1 MEENFEKKSN
11 KKIGIIIAVILILVI
26 LAIVAG
32 GLVFLNNNKKP
43 EKIFAKTVEDM
54 FQMSEEEANARTAKV
69 GLELSADIESTDPEI
84 KAMNQI
90 LNAIKINFTTEMDLD
105 KKILNANILATY
117 DDEQI
122 VSLDGLIQDEKLY
135 VYLRDL
141 YSRYI
146 EVNEQYLEGM
156 DLSTIFET
164 TSDTASK
171 DLLNDIKQ
179 ILLDEIN
186 SREFT
191 QERVE
196 LNGENVQKS
205 TLRLTPK
212 ELLEITLK
220 MMKKVYEY
228 QPTEEYRTLIQ
239 DLEDE
244 IEYLEENENYVD
256 ISIYTQGF
264 KNELVKA
271 DIVLVNV
278 EADEV
283 IVFEVNKNSSN
294 ETIIS
299 MAINEESTQVSQAA
313 KLIELTINEENEN
326 KGSIEMKMNIE
337 EGYSVAVTVKYDVEY
352 NVTIEERNTQNSIDI
367 DSLTDAD
374 FNEIMSNIQN
384 NEILYG
390 IIESMIAPIVE
401 TQSTILNEAAQMTET
416 LEEEMQKEQEYLE
429 QEQERIEQILEEYGV

>member
-271 DIVLVNV
+271 DIILVNV

>member
-11 KKIGIIIAVILILVI
+11 KKVGIIIAVILILVI
-26 LAIVAG
+26 FTIIAG
-32 GLVFLNNNKKP
+32 GLISLTNNKKP

-54 FQMSEEEANARTAKV
+54 FQMSEKEVNARTAKV

-84 KAMNQI
+84 RAMNQI
-90 LNAIKINFTTEMDLD
+90 LNAIKINFTTELDLD

-191 QERVE
+191 QEKVE
-196 LNGENVQKS
+196 LNDKNVQKS
-205 TLRLTPK
+205 TLRLTSK
-212 ELLEITLK
+212 EVLGITLK
-220 MMKKVYEY
+220 IMEKVYEY
-228 QPTEEYRTLIQ
+228 QPTEEYRILIQ
-239 DLEDE
+239 DLKDE
-244 IEYLEENENYVD
+244 IEYSEETNNYID
-256 ISIYTQGF
+256 ISIYTEGF
-264 KNELVKA
+264 KNEMVKA

-283 IVFEVNKNSSN
+283 IVFEVNKNSRN
-294 ETIIS
+294 ETVIS

-416 LEEEMQKEQEYLE
+416 MKEEMQKEQEYSE
-429 QEQERIEQILEEYGV
+429 QERERIEQILEEYGV

>member
-54 FQMSEEEANARTAKV
+54 FQMSEKEVNARTAKV

-191 QERVE
+191 QEKVE
-196 LNGENVQKS
+196 LNDKNVQKS
-205 TLRLTPK
+205 TLRLTSK
-212 ELLEITLK
+212 EVLGITLK
-220 MMKKVYEY
+220 IMEKVYEY
-228 QPTEEYRTLIQ
+228 QPTEEYRILIQ
-239 DLEDE
+239 DLKDE
-244 IEYLEENENYVD
+244 IEYSEETNNYID
-256 ISIYTQGF
+256 ISIYTEGF
-264 KNELVKA
+264 KNEMVKA

-283 IVFEVNKNSSN
+283 IVFEVNKNSRN
-294 ETIIS
+294 ETVIS
-299 MAINEESTQVSQAA
+299 MAINEESTQVSKAT
-313 KLIELTINEENEN
+313 KLIELIINEENEN

-416 LEEEMQKEQEYLE
+416 LEEEMQKEQEYSE
-429 QEQERIEQILEEYGV
+429 QERERIEQILEEYGV

>member
-54 FQMSEEEANARTAKV
+54 FQMSEKEVNARTAKV

-90 LNAIKINFTTEMDLD
+90 LNAIKINFTTELDLD

-191 QERVE
+191 QEKVE
-196 LNGENVQKS
+196 LNDKNVQKS
-205 TLRLTPK
+205 TLRLTSK
-212 ELLEITLK
+212 EVLGITLK
-220 MMKKVYEY
+220 IMEKVYEY
-228 QPTEEYRTLIQ
+228 QPTEEYRILIQ
-239 DLEDE
+239 DLKDE
-244 IEYLEENENYVD
+244 IEYSEETNNYID
-256 ISIYTQGF
+256 ISIYTEGF
-264 KNELVKA
+264 KNEMVKA

-283 IVFEVNKNSSN
+283 IVFEVNKNSRN
-294 ETIIS
+294 ETVIS
-299 MAINEESTQVSQAA
+299 MAINEESTQVSKAT
-313 KLIELTINEENEN
+313 KLIELIINEENEN

-429 QEQERIEQILEEYGV
+429 QERIEQILEEYGV

>member
-416 LEEEMQKEQEYLE
+416 LEEEMQKEQEYSE

>member
-271 DIVLVNV
+271 DIILVNV

-416 LEEEMQKEQEYLE
+416 LEEEMQKEQEYSE
-429 QEQERIEQILEEYGV
+429 QERERIEQILEEYGV

>member
-1 MEENFEKKSN
+1 M
-11 KKIGIIIAVILILVI
+11 
-26 LAIVAG
+26 
-32 GLVFLNNNKKP
+32 
-43 EKIFAKTVEDM
+43 
-54 FQMSEEEANARTAKV
+54 
-69 GLELSADIESTDPEI
+69 
-84 KAMNQI
+84 
-90 LNAIKINFTTEMDLD
+90 
-105 KKILNANILATY
+105 
-117 DDEQI
+117 
-122 VSLDGLIQDEKLY
+122 
-135 VYLRDL
+135 
-141 YSRYI
+141 
-146 EVNEQYLEGM
+146 NEQYLEGM

-271 DIVLVNV
+271 DIILVNV

-416 LEEEMQKEQEYLE
+416 LEEEMQKEQEYSE
-429 QEQERIEQILEEYGV
+429 QERERIEQILEEYGV

>member
-179 ILLDEIN
+179 ILLEEIN

-271 DIVLVNV
+271 DIILVNV

-416 LEEEMQKEQEYLE
+416 LEEEMQKEQEYSE
-429 QEQERIEQILEEYGV
+429 QERERIEQILEEYGV

>member
-54 FQMSEEEANARTAKV
+54 FQMAEEESNARTAKV

-84 KAMNQI
+84 RAMNQI
-90 LNAIKINFTTEMDLD
+90 LNAIKINFTTELDLD

-212 ELLEITLK
+212 ELLEISLK
-220 MMKKVYEY
+220 IMKKVYEY

-299 MAINEESTQVSQAA
+299 MAINEESTQVSQAT

-352 NVTIEERNTQNSIDI
+352 NVTIEERNTQNSIEI

-416 LEEEMQKEQEYLE
+416 LEEEIQKEQEYSE
-429 QEQERIEQILEEYGV
+429 QEKERIEQILEEYGV

>member
-271 DIVLVNV
+271 DIILVNV

-326 KGSIEMKMNIE
+326 KGSIEMKMNIK

-416 LEEEMQKEQEYLE
+416 MEEEMQKEQEYLE

>member
-69 GLELSADIESTDPEI
+69 GLELSVDIESTDPEI

-271 DIVLVNV
+271 DIILVNV

-416 LEEEMQKEQEYLE
+416 LEEEMQKEQEYSE
-429 QEQERIEQILEEYGV
+429 QERERIEQILEEYGV

>member
-11 KKIGIIIAVILILVI
+11 KKVGIIIAVILILVI
-26 LAIVAG
+26 FTIIAG
-32 GLVFLNNNKKP
+32 GLISLTNNKKP

-54 FQMSEEEANARTAKV
+54 FQMSEKEVNARTAKV

-84 KAMNQI
+84 RAMNQI
-90 LNAIKINFTTEMDLD
+90 LNAIKINFTTELDLD

-191 QERVE
+191 QEKVE
-196 LNGENVQKS
+196 LNDKNVQKS
-205 TLRLTPK
+205 TLRLTSK
-212 ELLEITLK
+212 EVLGITLK
-220 MMKKVYEY
+220 IMEKVYEY
-228 QPTEEYRTLIQ
+228 QPTEEYRILIQ
-239 DLEDE
+239 DLKDE
-244 IEYLEENENYVD
+244 IEYSEETNNYID
-256 ISIYTQGF
+256 ISIYTEGF
-264 KNELVKA
+264 KNEMVKA

-294 ETIIS
+294 ETVIS

-352 NVTIEERNTQNSIDI
+352 NVTIEERNTQNSIEI

-374 FNEIMSNIQN
+374 FNEIMSNIQD

-416 LEEEMQKEQEYLE
+416 MEEEMQKEQEYLE
-429 QEQERIEQILEEYGV
+429 QERERIEQILEEYGV

>member
-1 MEENFEKKSN
+1 MDQEKLITNEEKK
-11 KKIGIIIAVILILVI
+11 KILQPKNDVVFQALFTRGREGI
-26 LAIVAG
+26 
-32 GLVFLNNNKKP
+32 
-43 EKIFAKTVEDM
+43 T
-54 FQMSEEEANARTAKV
+54 
-69 GLELSADIESTDPEI
+69 
-84 KAMNQI
+84 KAMLEDI
-90 LNAIKINFTTEMDLD
+90 LKIKIEKLDLD
-105 KKILNANILATY
+105 K
-117 DDEQI
+117 
-122 VSLDGLIQDEKLY
+122 
-135 VYLRDL
+135 
-141 YSRYI
+141 
-146 EVNEQYLEGM
+146 
-156 DLSTIFET
+156 
-164 TSDTASK
+164 SK

-179 ILLDEIN
+179 ILLEEIN

-271 DIVLVNV
+271 DIILVNV

-416 LEEEMQKEQEYLE
+416 MEEEMQK
-429 QEQERIEQILEEYGV
+429 EQERIEQILEEYGV

>member
-205 TLRLTPK
+205 TLRLTAK
-212 ELLEITLK
+212 ELLQITLK

-416 LEEEMQKEQEYLE
+416 LEEEMQKEQEYSE

>member
-54 FQMSEEEANARTAKV
+54 FQMSEKEVNARTAKV

-90 LNAIKINFTTEMDLD
+90 LNAIKINFTTELDLD

-191 QERVE
+191 QEKVE
-196 LNGENVQKS
+196 LNDKNVQKS
-205 TLRLTPK
+205 TLRLTSK
-212 ELLEITLK
+212 EVLGITLK
-220 MMKKVYEY
+220 IMEKVYEY
-228 QPTEEYRTLIQ
+228 QPTEEYRILIQ
-239 DLEDE
+239 DLKDE
-244 IEYLEENENYVD
+244 IEYSEETNNYID
-256 ISIYTQGF
+256 ISIYTEGF
-264 KNELVKA
+264 KNEMVKA

-283 IVFEVNKNSSN
+283 IVFEVNKNSRN
-294 ETIIS
+294 ETVIS
-299 MAINEESTQVSQAA
+299 MAINEESTQVSKAT
-313 KLIELTINEENEN
+313 KLIELIINEENEN

-416 LEEEMQKEQEYLE
+416 LEEEMQKEQEYSE
-429 QEQERIEQILEEYGV
+429 QERERIEQILEEYGV

>member
-11 KKIGIIIAVILILVI
+11 KKVGIIIAVILILVI
-26 LAIVAG
+26 FTIIAG
-32 GLVFLNNNKKP
+32 GLISLTNNKKP

-54 FQMSEEEANARTAKV
+54 FQMSEKEVNARTAKV

-84 KAMNQI
+84 RAMNQI
-90 LNAIKINFTTEMDLD
+90 LNAIKINFTTELDLD

-191 QERVE
+191 QEKVE

-271 DIVLVNV
+271 DIILVNV

-299 MAINEESTQVSQAA
+299 MAINEESTQVSKAT
-313 KLIELTINEENEN
+313 KLIELIINEENEN

-352 NVTIEERNTQNSIDI
+352 NVTIEGRNTQNSIDI

-416 LEEEMQKEQEYLE
+416 LEEEMQKEQEYSE
-429 QEQERIEQILEEYGV
+429 QERERIEQILEEYGV

>member
-11 KKIGIIIAVILILVI
+11 KKVGIIIAVILILVI
-26 LAIVAG
+26 FTIIAG
-32 GLVFLNNNKKP
+32 GLISLTNNKKP

-54 FQMSEEEANARTAKV
+54 FQMSEKEVNARTAKV

-90 LNAIKINFTTEMDLD
+90 LNAIKINFTTELDLD

-191 QERVE
+191 QEKVE
-196 LNGENVQKS
+196 LNDKNVQKS
-205 TLRLTPK
+205 TLRLTSK
-212 ELLEITLK
+212 EVLGITLK
-220 MMKKVYEY
+220 IMEKVYEY
-228 QPTEEYRTLIQ
+228 QPTEEYRILIQ
-239 DLEDE
+239 DLKDE
-244 IEYLEENENYVD
+244 IEYSEETNNYID
-256 ISIYTQGF
+256 ISIYTEGF
-264 KNELVKA
+264 KNEMVKA

-283 IVFEVNKNSSN
+283 IVFEVNKNSRN
-294 ETIIS
+294 ETVIS

-416 LEEEMQKEQEYLE
+416 MKEEMQKEQEYSE
-429 QEQERIEQILEEYGV
+429 QERERIEQILEEYGV

>member
-1 MEENFEKKSN
+1 M
-11 KKIGIIIAVILILVI
+11 
-26 LAIVAG
+26 
-32 GLVFLNNNKKP
+32 
-43 EKIFAKTVEDM
+43 
-54 FQMSEEEANARTAKV
+54 

-271 DIVLVNV
+271 DIILVNV

-416 LEEEMQKEQEYLE
+416 LEEEMQKEQEYSE
-429 QEQERIEQILEEYGV
+429 QERERIEQILEEYGV

>member
-191 QERVE
+191 QEKVE

-271 DIVLVNV
+271 DIILVNV

-299 MAINEESTQVSQAA
+299 MAINEESTQVSKAT
-313 KLIELTINEENEN
+313 KLIELIINEENEN

-352 NVTIEERNTQNSIDI
+352 NVTIEGRNTQNSIDI

-416 LEEEMQKEQEYLE
+416 MEEEMQKEQEYLE